1 MFLDLANSAPLAR
14 IAERLLRER
23 RVTGTRLEYMDNDID
38 ASIDVNGYCDYC
50 QDDDDLQGCGILAQL
65 QRRSQ

>member
-1 MFLDLANSAPLAR
+1 
-14 IAERLLRER
+14 
-23 RVTGTRLEYMDNDID
+23 MDNDID

-50 QDDDDLQGCGILAQL
+50 PDDDDLQGCGILAQL